1 MYCIEHFP
9 TVRQNQHSSPR
20 FQMMQMNNPKRL
32 LFVDDESSIR
42 EMLPVILRRYGFQV
56 TVAATVSEALQE
68 ITSNEFDLLLS
79 DLNIESESDGYVV
92 VRAMR
97 ATNPR
102 CVIVI
107 LTGYPPLDTSMEKIH
122 HNVDEYI
129 AKPASADALIA
140 ILADRLAARK
150 QEDAKELIKRAG
162 QGDT

>member
-1 MYCIEHFP
+1 
-9 TVRQNQHSSPR
+9 
-20 FQMMQMNNPKRL
+20 
-32 LFVDDESSIR
+32 
-42 EMLPVILRRYGFQV
+42 
-56 TVAATVSEALQE
+56 
-68 ITSNEFDLLLS
+68 
-79 DLNIESESDGYVV
+79 
-92 VRAMR
+92 MR

-102 CVIVI
+102 CVIAI

>member
-1 MYCIEHFP
+1 
-9 TVRQNQHSSPR
+9 
-20 FQMMQMNNPKRL
+20 MMQMNNPKRL

-68 ITSNEFDLLLS
+68 ITSKEFDLLLS
-79 DLNIESESDGYVV
+79 DLNIESESDGYLV

-162 QGDT
+162 QSDT